1 MSEMAQMFDFERPSE
16 KEENSFNLGAINAQ
30 TLRSFTIQIRMDYFA
45 LNFGLEV

>member
-1 MSEMAQMFDFERPSE
+1 MSDMAQMFDFERPYE

-45 LNFGLEV
+45 LHVGL